1 MVPGASV
8 RLRLGTHTACRVLEH
23 TPQTVTLLLWGTV
36 PITFRLDMGAYHA
49 KNDGP
54 QALAVPSGSA
64 ILR

>member
-36 PITFRLDMGAYHA
+36 PITFRLDMGAYNA
-49 KNDGP
+49 AN
-54 QALAVPSGSA
+54 
-64 ILR
+64 LRLLPFEADLPYF